1 MISIFNSTTT
11 TSKLSKMN
19 CTHFGQ
25 NVHKNNEK
33 WCYLQIF
40 VNKKIRHLEKNS
52 WIWKYFKMW
61 SLIYWKVVEEKH
73 ETLRPNEIK
82 PWGWVISNLQ
92 NERWWQF
99 FVNNYFH
106 TYLLSK
112 KMVFAIFYLRLKN
125 EFQPFP
131 PKPGLWLADP
141 AGEPIRGLDF
151 GGKCL
156 EFISQI
162 NGDYNFH
169 TLTVLCFM
177 ALGNLATNYLV

>member
-1 MISIFNSTTT
+1 MADQTEAW
-11 TSKLSKMN
+11 LS
-19 CTHFGQ
+19 G
-25 NVHKNNEK
+25 
-33 WCYLQIF
+33 
-40 VNKKIRHLEKNS
+40 KKPLKYMS